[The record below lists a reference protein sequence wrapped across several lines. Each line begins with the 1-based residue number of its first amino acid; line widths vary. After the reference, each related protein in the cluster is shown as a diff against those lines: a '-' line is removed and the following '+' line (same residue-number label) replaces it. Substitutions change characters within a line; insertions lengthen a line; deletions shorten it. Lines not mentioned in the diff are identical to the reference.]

1 MITVVIPT
9 YNRAHLLPKIV
20 PTYLQNGV
28 TKIIIVDDASTDNTR
43 EVVRELVKEIPIIQY
58 FRQKVNS
65 KQAAAKNVGIDNTD
79 TEWIYFGD
87 DDSILMP
94 NSINILFETCIKYNA
109 EICGAK
115 ALYMQTEE
123 DEKDPL
129 TYVEKMDLPLP
140 KNKKIADLDILK
152 GNFIYSFNEP
162 IEVPYVHA
170 SALVKTSIAK
180 KIKFDPEYIGNCY
193 REETDFFLRAN
204 LAGAKIMYNSK
215 AVQVNLPR
223 KISTGGAHSS
233 NKLKWY
239 YYTLINNHRFITK
252 IWEAVRKKYK
262 NAAPGIIVE
271 VRFISKMLRAG
282 FRNFIVNKLLKH

>member
-1 MITVVIPT
+1 
-9 YNRAHLLPKIV
+9 
-20 PTYLQNGV
+20 
-28 TKIIIVDDASTDNTR
+28 
-43 EVVRELVKEIPIIQY
+43 
-58 FRQKVNS
+58 
-65 KQAAAKNVGIDNTD
+65 
-79 TEWIYFGD
+79 
-87 DDSILMP
+87 MP

-140 KNKKIADLDILK
+140 KNKNLQTLDILE

-170 SALVKTSIAK
+170 SALVKTSIAR

-215 AVQVNLPR
+215 LCRNLPR

-233 NKLKWY
+233 NKLKCIY
-239 YYTLINNHRFITK
+239 YVIL
-252 IWEAVRKKYK
+252 
-262 NAAPGIIVE
+262 
-271 VRFISKMLRAG
+271 
-282 FRNFIVNKLLKH
+282 

>member
-1 MITVVIPT
+1 MITVIIPT
-9 YNRAHLLPKIV
+9 YNRAHLLPKII
-20 PTYLQNGV
+20 PSYLQQRV
-28 TKIIIVDDASTDNTR
+28 SKIIIVDDASTDNTP

-65 KQAAAKNVGIDNTD
+65 KQAAAKNVGIDNTY

-140 KNKKIADLDILK
+140 RNKKIADLDILE

-204 LAGAKIMYNSK
+204 LAGAKIMYNYK
-215 AVQVNLPR
+215 AVQANLPR
-223 KISTGGAHSS
+223 KLATGGAHSS
-233 NKLKWY
+233 SKLKWY
-239 YYTLINNHRFITK
+239 YYTIVNNHRFIK
-252 IWEAVRKKYK
+252 KNWRAVRNKYD
-262 NAAPGIIVE
+262 NASPALIME
-271 VRFISKMLRAG
+271 AKFISKMILGGA
-282 FRNFIVNKLLKH
+282 RNYINNKFKK

>member
-1 MITVVIPT
+1 MITVIIPT
-9 YNRAHLLPKIV
+9 YNRAHLLPKII
-20 PTYLQNGV
+20 PSYLQQRV
-28 TKIIIVDDASTDNTR
+28 SKIIIVDDASTDNTP

-65 KQAAAKNVGIDNTD
+65 KQAAAKNVGIDNTY

-140 KNKKIADLDILK
+140 KNKKIADLDILE

-215 AVQVNLPR
+215 AVQANLPR
-223 KISTGGAHSS
+223 KLATGGAHSS
-233 NKLKWY
+233 SKLKWY
-239 YYTLINNHRFITK
+239 YYTIVNNHRFIK
-252 IWEAVRKKYK
+252 KNWRAVRNKYD
-262 NAAPGIIVE
+262 NASPALIME
-271 VRFISKMLRAG
+271 AKFISKMILGGA
-282 FRNFIVNKLLKH
+282 RNYINNKFKK

>member
-1 MITVVIPT
+1 MITVIIPT
-9 YNRAHLLPKIV
+9 YNRAHLLPKII
-20 PTYLQNGV
+20 PSYLQQRV
-28 TKIIIVDDASTDNTR
+28 SKIIIVDDASTDNTP
-43 EVVRELVKEIPIIQY
+43 EVVGELVKEIPIIQY

-65 KQAAAKNVGIDNTD
+65 KQAAAKNVGIDNTY

-215 AVQVNLPR
+215 AVQANLPR
-223 KISTGGAHSS
+223 KLATGGAHSS
-233 NKLKWY
+233 SKLKWY
-239 YYTLINNHRFITK
+239 YYTIVNNHRFIK
-252 IWEAVRKKYK
+252 KNWRAVRNKYD
-262 NAAPGIIVE
+262 NASPALIME
-271 VRFISKMLRAG
+271 AKFISKMILGGA
-282 FRNFIVNKLLKH
+282 RNYINNKFKK

>member
-28 TKIIIVDDASTDNTR
+28 SKIIIVDDASTDNTP
-43 EVVRELVKEIPIIQY
+43 EVVKELVKKIPIIQY
-58 FRQKVNS
+58 IRQKVNS

-140 KNKKIADLDILK
+140 RNKKIADLDILE

-170 SALVKTSIAK
+170 SALVKTSIAR

-204 LAGAKIMYNSK
+204 LAGAKIMYHSK
-215 AVQVNLPR
+215 AVQANLPR
-223 KISTGGAHSS
+223 KLAKGGAHSS
-233 NKLKWY
+233 SKLKWY
-239 YYTLINNHRFITK
+239 YYTIVNNHRFIK
-252 IWEAVRKKYK
+252 KNWRAVRNKYD
-262 NAAPGIIVE
+262 NASPALIME
-271 VRFISKMLRAG
+271 AKFISKMILGGA
-282 FRNFIVNKLLKH
+282 RNYINNKFKK